1 MIAEHDFVPSIV
13 SEAGDTMV
21 NETDVTPDLLEFICH
36 REGQAKTKQIDS
48 LRINIGAEMGER
60 WRSNVFRVFW
70 QER

>member
-1 MIAEHDFVPSIV
+1 MIGEQDFVTSTV

-48 LRINIGAEMGER
+48 LRINRRAEMGEL
-60 WRSNVFRVFW
+60 
-70 QER
+70 